1 MVKSE
6 QDQGKCHAS
15 MHDKRL
21 LETDVEAMTC
31 SDFIKYI
38 HVVTLAFIRHKN
50 VMLFS
55 PSTSC

>member
-1 MVKSE
+1 MIVKSE

-38 HVVTLAFIRHKN
+38 VTLAFIRHKN